1 MKTSCKVLLILNTL
15 FLVGCSTL
23 PSVEEMQ
30 KETSEFKLPKM
41 PSEGKAMV
49 YVVRP
54 SSFGCLV
61 RFNIFVDGEEPASEV
76 GYTRGKQYIYFDLAP
91 GNHKILSK
99 AENWATQDVSAKSGD
114 VLFIK
119 QSVNMGAIIARNSLD
134 EISECEGKY
143 YVKTLRPGTM
153 R

>member
-1 MKTSCKVLLILNTL
+1 MKTSWKVLPILNTL

-30 KETSEFKLPKM
+30 KETSEFKLHKM

-61 RFNIFVDGEEPASEV
+61 RFNRP
-76 GYTRGKQYIYFDLAP
+76 
-91 GNHKILSK
+91 
-99 AENWATQDVSAKSGD
+99 SA
-114 VLFIK
+114 
-119 QSVNMGAIIARNSLD
+119 
-134 EISECEGKY
+134 
-143 YVKTLRPGTM
+143 
-153 R
+153 